1 VKSPEKQL
9 LQLENDG
16 LLRRL
21 KPLDSPTGPRV
32 SRDHH
37 DAWNF
42 ASNDYLGL
50 ARHPSLTAAFAE
62 GLARYGTGAG
72 ASRLVTG
79 TLPPHH
85 ELEQTLAQAKGT
97 PRALVFSSGFATA
110 IGTIPAIV
118 GKDDFVL
125 MDKLAHAC
133 LVDAARLSTATLRIF
148 PHNDVQRLAKLLQTI
163 RSKNPDARILIVTE
177 SVFSMDGDLC
187 PLTEIVDLA
196 EKHQALTLL
205 DEAHGFGVLGPNG
218 MGLAEALGLQ
228 HRVTFQMGT
237 LSKAAGLSGG
247 YLAASSAWIDL
258 LINRARSF
266 IFSTAPPPAL
276 AHAAITAIHLIRS
289 TEGSALR
296 QALNV
301 NITAFHPQATSPIIP
316 IPCGSNQAALDAS
329 THLESLGFL
338 VPAIRYPTVPR
349 NGARLR
355 ISLSASLPPD
365 AVASLRNAIA
375 SIRQI

>member
-1 VKSPEKQL
+1 MKSPEKQL

-50 ARHPSLTAAFAE
+50 ARHPSLTASFAE

-79 TLPPHH
+79 TLPPHR

-177 SVFSMDGDLC
+177 SVFSMDGDIC
-187 PLTEIVDLA
+187 PLAEIVDLA

-218 MGLAEALGLQ
+218 MGLAEALDLQ

-247 YLAASSAWIDL
+247 YLAASTPWIDL

-289 TEGSALR
+289 TEGAALR
-296 QALNV
+296 QALNA
-301 NITAFHPQATSPIIP
+301 NITAFLPQATSPIIP
-316 IPCGSNQAALDAS
+316 IPCGSNQAALNAS

-338 VPAIRYPTVPR
+338 VPANRYPTVPR

-355 ISLSASLPPD
+355 ISLSASHPPD
-365 AVASLRNAIA
+365 AVASLRKAIA

>member
-1 VKSPEKQL
+1 MKSPEKQL

-50 ARHPSLTAAFAE
+50 ARHPALTAAFAE

-355 ISLSASLPPD
+355 ISLSASHPPD

>member
-50 ARHPSLTAAFAE
+50 ARHPSLTASFAE

-187 PLTEIVDLA
+187 PLAEIVDLA

-247 YLAASSAWIDL
+247 YLAASTPWIDL

-289 TEGSALR
+289 TEGAALR
-296 QALNV
+296 QALQK
-301 NITAFHPQATSPIIP
+301 NITAFLPQATSPIIP

-355 ISLSASLPPD
+355 ISLSASHPPD

>member
-1 VKSPEKQL
+1 
-9 LQLENDG
+9 
-16 LLRRL
+16 
-21 KPLDSPTGPRV
+21 
-32 SRDHH
+32 
-37 DAWNF
+37 
-42 ASNDYLGL
+42 
-50 ARHPSLTAAFAE
+50 
-62 GLARYGTGAG
+62 
-72 ASRLVTG
+72 
-79 TLPPHH
+79 
-85 ELEQTLAQAKGT
+85 
-97 PRALVFSSGFATA
+97 
-110 IGTIPAIV
+110 
-118 GKDDFVL
+118 
-125 MDKLAHAC
+125 
-133 LVDAARLSTATLRIF
+133 
-148 PHNDVQRLAKLLQTI
+148 
-163 RSKNPDARILIVTE
+163 
-177 SVFSMDGDLC
+177 
-187 PLTEIVDLA
+187 
-196 EKHQALTLL
+196 
-205 DEAHGFGVLGPNG
+205 

-355 ISLSASLPPD
+355 ISLSASHPPD

>member
-21 KPLDSPTGPRV
+21 KPLDSSTGPRV
-32 SRDHH
+32 SRDHR

-329 THLESLGFL
+329 THLESLSFL

-355 ISLSASLPPD
+355 ISLSASHPPD